1 MWRDLPIDLISR
13 SPIARWAPVPLRLIV
28 GYGFMEHGFA
38 KLARGLDAFPAI
50 LQALGVP
57 APHLMG
63 WLTILVE
70 IFGGLAVLL
79 GALVPLAS
87 IPMAA
92 VLLVAI
98 FTVHLPYGFSS
109 IKLQAVTAAGAQFG
123 PPGFETDLLYLAC
136 LAALVLGGSG
146 PLAIDGLLAKRREIT
161 RPSIADGRDASD
173 MNAGFGSWLLG
184 MSLGASALGG
194 MLGMASG
201 IFIVLAA
208 TTFGSA
214 LLYAISG
221 FGFAVLAAPL
231 FLLFLDPARAI
242 QLVIIISTVLSIIV
256 LRGLLPAIAPWLL
269 LRLAL
274 GSLVGLP
281 LGLVAFRYADP
292 ILVRA
297 AAGAMIF
304 GFAILMAVS
313 RRRSG
318 QPGQGK
324 HWTAFAMSPGLDL
337 AAGAVSGI
345 ASALVGQ
352 PGPPVLIYLLLAGAA
367 ARTVRATLLA
377 FFALS
382 YGVTLASHAAT
393 IGIPAPTWLAAGILI
408 PFAFLGGLAGRPIGD
423 RLGAE
428 AFAMLAIA
436 LLAVAGAYTLGAA
449 AVAFAAA

>member
-1 MWRDLPIDLISR
+1 
-13 SPIARWAPVPLRLIV
+13 
-28 GYGFMEHGFA
+28 
-38 KLARGLDAFPAI
+38 
-50 LQALGVP
+50 
-57 APHLMG
+57 
-63 WLTILVE
+63 
-70 IFGGLAVLL
+70 
-79 GALVPLAS
+79 
-87 IPMAA
+87 
-92 VLLVAI
+92 
-98 FTVHLPYGFSS
+98 
-109 IKLQAVTAAGAQFG
+109 
-123 PPGFETDLLYLAC
+123 
-136 LAALVLGGSG
+136 
-146 PLAIDGLLAKRREIT
+146 
-161 RPSIADGRDASD
+161 
-173 MNAGFGSWLLG
+173 MNAGFGSWLFG
-184 MSLGASALGG
+184 MSLGASALSG
-194 MLGMASG
+194 MLGMASS

-242 QLVIIISTVLSIIV
+242 QLVIIISTVLSIV
-256 LRGLLPAIAPWLL
+256 MLRGLLPGVAPWLL

-281 LGLVAFRYADP
+281 LGLIAFRYADP

-297 AAGAMIF
+297 VAGAMIF

-318 QPGQGK
+318 QPGQGR

-337 AAGAVSGI
+337 AAGAVAGI
-345 ASALVGQ
+345 ATALVGQ
-352 PGPPVLIYLLLAGAA
+352 PGPPVLIYLLLSGAA
-367 ARTVRATLLA
+367 ASTVRATLLA

-382 YGVTLASHAAT
+382 YGATLVSHAAT
-393 IGIPAPTWLAAGILI
+393 IGIPAATWLAAGILI

-449 AVAFAAA
+449 AVAFAAP

>member
-1 MWRDLPIDLISR
+1 
-13 SPIARWAPVPLRLIV
+13 
-28 GYGFMEHGFA
+28 
-38 KLARGLDAFPAI
+38 
-50 LQALGVP
+50 
-57 APHLMG
+57 
-63 WLTILVE
+63 
-70 IFGGLAVLL
+70 
-79 GALVPLAS
+79 
-87 IPMAA
+87 
-92 VLLVAI
+92 
-98 FTVHLPYGFSS
+98 
-109 IKLQAVTAAGAQFG
+109 
-123 PPGFETDLLYLAC
+123 
-136 LAALVLGGSG
+136 
-146 PLAIDGLLAKRREIT
+146 
-161 RPSIADGRDASD
+161 

-184 MSLGASALGG
+184 MSVSSSALGG

-208 TTFGSA
+208 ITFASA

-242 QLVIIISTVLSIIV
+242 QLIIIISTVLSIVV
-256 LRGLLPAIAPWLL
+256 LRGLLPAIASWLL

-304 GFAILMAVS
+304 GFAMLMAVS
-313 RRRSG
+313 RLRSG

-324 HWTAFAMSPGLDL
+324 RWTAFTMSPGLDL
-337 AAGAVSGI
+337 AAGAVSGF
-345 ASALVGQ
+345 AGALVGQ
-352 PGPPVLIYLLLAGAA
+352 PGPPVLIYLLLAGTA

-382 YGVTLASHAAT
+382 YGVTLASHVVA
-393 IGIPAPTWLAAGILI
+393 IGIPAPTWVSAGILI

-428 AFAMLAIA
+428 AFAGLAIA

-449 AVAFAAA
+449 TVALASP

>member
-1 MWRDLPIDLISR
+1 
-13 SPIARWAPVPLRLIV
+13 
-28 GYGFMEHGFA
+28 
-38 KLARGLDAFPAI
+38 
-50 LQALGVP
+50 
-57 APHLMG
+57 
-63 WLTILVE
+63 
-70 IFGGLAVLL
+70 
-79 GALVPLAS
+79 
-87 IPMAA
+87 
-92 VLLVAI
+92 
-98 FTVHLPYGFSS
+98 
-109 IKLQAVTAAGAQFG
+109 
-123 PPGFETDLLYLAC
+123 
-136 LAALVLGGSG
+136 
-146 PLAIDGLLAKRREIT
+146 
-161 RPSIADGRDASD
+161 
-173 MNAGFGSWLLG
+173 MNADFGSWLLG
-184 MSLGASALGG
+184 MAHGASALGG
-194 MLGMASG
+194 MLGMAIG

-231 FLLFLDPARAI
+231 FLLFLDPAPAI
-242 QLVIIISTVLSIIV
+242 QLVIIISTVLSIVV
-256 LRGLLPAIAPWLL
+256 LRGMLPAIAPWLL

-297 AAGAMIF
+297 AAGAMIL
-304 GFAILMAVS
+304 GFAILMATS

-318 QPGQGK
+318 QAGQGK

-345 ASALVGQ
+345 GAALVGQ

-382 YGVTLASHAAT
+382 YAVTLASHAAT
-393 IGIPAPTWLAAGILI
+393 IGIPASTWLAAGILI

-428 AFAMLAIA
+428 AFALLAIA
-436 LLAVAGAYTLGAA
+436 LLAAAGAYTLGAA
-449 AVAFAAA
+449 AVTLASA

>member
-1 MWRDLPIDLISR
+1 MNT
-13 SPIARWAPVPLRLIV
+13 
-28 GYGFMEHGFA
+28 
-38 KLARGLDAFPAI
+38 
-50 LQALGVP
+50 AL
-57 APHLMG
+57 
-63 WLTILVE
+63 
-70 IFGGLAVLL
+70 
-79 GALVPLAS
+79 
-87 IPMAA
+87 
-92 VLLVAI
+92 
-98 FTVHLPYGFSS
+98 
-109 IKLQAVTAAGAQFG
+109 
-123 PPGFETDLLYLAC
+123 
-136 LAALVLGGSG
+136 
-146 PLAIDGLLAKRREIT
+146 
-161 RPSIADGRDASD
+161 
-173 MNAGFGSWLLG
+173 GSWLLD
-184 MSLGASALGG
+184 MSLGANALGG
-194 MLGMASG
+194 MLGMVIG

-242 QLVIIISTVLSIIV
+242 QLVVIISTALSIVV
-256 LRGLLPAIAPWLL
+256 LRGVLQAIAPWLL

-318 QPGQGK
+318 QPGEGK
-324 HWTAFAMSPGLDL
+324 PWTAFAMSPGLDL
-337 AAGAVSGI
+337 AAGAVSGF

-367 ARTVRATLLA
+367 AETARATLLA

-393 IGIPAPTWLAAGILI
+393 IGIPAPTWLAAAILI

-436 LLAVAGAYTLGAA
+436 LLAVAGAYTLSAA
-449 AVAFAAA
+449 AVAFATA

>member
-1 MWRDLPIDLISR
+1 MS
-13 SPIARWAPVPLRLIV
+13 
-28 GYGFMEHGFA
+28 
-38 KLARGLDAFPAI
+38 
-50 LQALGVP
+50 
-57 APHLMG
+57 
-63 WLTILVE
+63 
-70 IFGGLAVLL
+70 
-79 GALVPLAS
+79 
-87 IPMAA
+87 
-92 VLLVAI
+92 
-98 FTVHLPYGFSS
+98 
-109 IKLQAVTAAGAQFG
+109 
-123 PPGFETDLLYLAC
+123 
-136 LAALVLGGSG
+136 
-146 PLAIDGLLAKRREIT
+146 
-161 RPSIADGRDASD
+161 
-173 MNAGFGSWLLG
+173 AGFGSWLLG

-201 IFIVLAA
+201 IFVVLAA

-231 FLLFLDPARAI
+231 FLLFLDPSRAI

-274 GSLVGLP
+274 GSLLGLP

-304 GFAILMAVS
+304 GFAILMAIS
-313 RRRSG
+313 RRRSD

-324 HWTAFAMSPGLDL
+324 HWTAFAISPGLDL
-337 AAGAVSGI
+337 AAGAVSGF
-345 ASALVGQ
+345 AGALVGQ
-352 PGPPVLIYLLLAGAA
+352 PGPPVLIYLLLAGMA

-393 IGIPAPTWLAAGILI
+393 IGIPAPTWLAAAMLT

-449 AVAFAAA
+449 AAAFATA

>member
-1 MWRDLPIDLISR
+1 
-13 SPIARWAPVPLRLIV
+13 
-28 GYGFMEHGFA
+28 
-38 KLARGLDAFPAI
+38 
-50 LQALGVP
+50 
-57 APHLMG
+57 
-63 WLTILVE
+63 
-70 IFGGLAVLL
+70 
-79 GALVPLAS
+79 
-87 IPMAA
+87 
-92 VLLVAI
+92 
-98 FTVHLPYGFSS
+98 
-109 IKLQAVTAAGAQFG
+109 
-123 PPGFETDLLYLAC
+123 
-136 LAALVLGGSG
+136 
-146 PLAIDGLLAKRREIT
+146 
-161 RPSIADGRDASD
+161 
-173 MNAGFGSWLLG
+173 MNAGFGSWLLN
-184 MSLGASALGG
+184 MSPGAGALYE
-194 MLGMASG
+194 MLGMAIG
-201 IFIVLAA
+201 IFVVLAA

-242 QLVIIISTVLSIIV
+242 QLVIIISTVLSIVV
-256 LRGLLPAIAPWLL
+256 LRGLLPAVAPWLL

-281 LGLVAFRYADP
+281 FGLVAFRYADP

-304 GFAILMAVS
+304 GFAVLMAVS

-318 QPGQGK
+318 QPGQSK
-324 HWTAFAMSPGLDL
+324 HWMAFAMSPGLDL

-367 ARTVRATLLA
+367 AKSVRATLLA
-377 FFALS
+377 FFALI
-382 YGVTLASHAAT
+382 YGVTLASHVAT
-393 IGIPAPTWLAAGILI
+393 IGIPAPTWLAAGVLL

-449 AVAFAAA
+449 AAAFAAS

>member
-1 MWRDLPIDLISR
+1 
-13 SPIARWAPVPLRLIV
+13 
-28 GYGFMEHGFA
+28 
-38 KLARGLDAFPAI
+38 
-50 LQALGVP
+50 
-57 APHLMG
+57 
-63 WLTILVE
+63 
-70 IFGGLAVLL
+70 
-79 GALVPLAS
+79 
-87 IPMAA
+87 
-92 VLLVAI
+92 
-98 FTVHLPYGFSS
+98 
-109 IKLQAVTAAGAQFG
+109 
-123 PPGFETDLLYLAC
+123 
-136 LAALVLGGSG
+136 
-146 PLAIDGLLAKRREIT
+146 
-161 RPSIADGRDASD
+161 
-173 MNAGFGSWLLG
+173 MNADFGSWLLG

-194 MLGMASG
+194 MLGMAIG

-242 QLVIIISTVLSIIV
+242 QLVIIISTGLSIIV

-274 GSLVGLP
+274 GSLAGLP

-304 GFAILMAVS
+304 GFAILMAIS

-318 QPGQGK
+318 QRGQGK
-324 HWTAFAMSPGLDL
+324 HWTAFAMSPGFDF
-337 AAGAVSGI
+337 AAGAVSGM

-352 PGPPVLIYLLLAGAA
+352 PGPPVLIYLLLAGAE

-377 FFALS
+377 FFALT
-382 YGVTLASHAAT
+382 YGVTLAFHAAT
-393 IGIPAPTWLAAGILI
+393 IGIPGPTWLAAGILL
-408 PFAFLGGLAGRPIGD
+408 PFAFFGGLAGRPIGE

-449 AVAFAAA
+449 AVAFAA

>member
-1 MWRDLPIDLISR
+1 
-13 SPIARWAPVPLRLIV
+13 
-28 GYGFMEHGFA
+28 
-38 KLARGLDAFPAI
+38 
-50 LQALGVP
+50 
-57 APHLMG
+57 
-63 WLTILVE
+63 
-70 IFGGLAVLL
+70 
-79 GALVPLAS
+79 
-87 IPMAA
+87 
-92 VLLVAI
+92 
-98 FTVHLPYGFSS
+98 
-109 IKLQAVTAAGAQFG
+109 
-123 PPGFETDLLYLAC
+123 
-136 LAALVLGGSG
+136 
-146 PLAIDGLLAKRREIT
+146 
-161 RPSIADGRDASD
+161 
-173 MNAGFGSWLLG
+173 MNAGFGSWLLD

-194 MLGMASG
+194 MLGMASS

-214 LLYAISG
+214 LLYSISG

-242 QLVIIISTVLSIIV
+242 QLIIIISTVLSIVV

-281 LGLVAFRYADP
+281 LGLIAFRYADP

-297 AAGAMIF
+297 AAGTIIF

-313 RRRSG
+313 RHWSG

-337 AAGAVSGI
+337 AAGAVSGF
-345 ASALVGQ
+345 AGALVGQ
-352 PGPPVLIYLLLAGAA
+352 PGPPVLIYLLLAGVA

-393 IGIPAPTWLAAGILI
+393 IGIPTPTWLAAAILI

-449 AVAFAAA
+449 AAAFATA

>member
-1 MWRDLPIDLISR
+1 MP
-13 SPIARWAPVPLRLIV
+13 A
-28 GYGFMEHGFA
+28 
-38 KLARGLDAFPAI
+38 LD
-50 LQALGVP
+50 
-57 APHLMG
+57 
-63 WLTILVE
+63 
-70 IFGGLAVLL
+70 
-79 GALVPLAS
+79 
-87 IPMAA
+87 
-92 VLLVAI
+92 
-98 FTVHLPYGFSS
+98 
-109 IKLQAVTAAGAQFG
+109 
-123 PPGFETDLLYLAC
+123 PGCSAC
-136 LAALVLGGSG
+136 
-146 PLAIDGLLAKRREIT
+146 
-161 RPSIADGRDASD
+161 
-173 MNAGFGSWLLG
+173 
-184 MSLGASALGG
+184 
-194 MLGMASG
+194 
-201 IFIVLAA
+201 
-208 TTFGSA
+208 GSA

-221 FGFAVLAAPL
+221 FGIALLATPL

-242 QLVIIISTVLSIIV
+242 QLVIIISTAVSIIV
-256 LRGLLPAIAPWLL
+256 VPGLLQAIAPWLL

-281 LGLVAFRYADP
+281 IGLVAFRFADP

-318 QPGQGK
+318 QPGPGK
-324 HWTAFAMSPGLDL
+324 HWTPFAMSPGVDL

-345 ASALVGQ
+345 AGALAGQ

-382 YGVTLASHAAT
+382 YAVTLASHAAT
-393 IGIPAPTWLAAGILI
+393 IGIPASTWLAAGILI

-428 AFAMLAIA
+428 AFALLAIA

-449 AVAFAAA
+449 ALAFATA

>member
-1 MWRDLPIDLISR
+1 MS
-13 SPIARWAPVPLRLIV
+13 A
-28 GYGFMEHGFA
+28 
-38 KLARGLDAFPAI
+38 GL
-50 LQALGVP
+50 
-57 APHLMG
+57 
-63 WLTILVE
+63 
-70 IFGGLAVLL
+70 
-79 GALVPLAS
+79 
-87 IPMAA
+87 
-92 VLLVAI
+92 
-98 FTVHLPYGFSS
+98 
-109 IKLQAVTAAGAQFG
+109 
-123 PPGFETDLLYLAC
+123 
-136 LAALVLGGSG
+136 
-146 PLAIDGLLAKRREIT
+146 
-161 RPSIADGRDASD
+161 
-173 MNAGFGSWLLG
+173 GSWLLE
-184 MSLGASALGG
+184 MSFGVSALGG
-194 MLGMASG
+194 MLGVAG
-201 IFIVLAA
+201 NIFIVLAA
-208 TTFGSA
+208 TAFGSG

-231 FLLFLDPARAI
+231 FLLFLDPMRAI
-242 QLVIIISTVLSIIV
+242 QLIIIISTAVSIVVLP
-256 LRGLLPAIAPWLL
+256 GLLSAIAPWLL

-297 AAGAMIF
+297 AAGAIIF

-318 QPGQGK
+318 QPGKSKQ
-324 HWTAFAMSPGLDL
+324 WTAFAMSPRLDL

-345 ASALVGQ
+345 AGALVGQ
-352 PGPPVLIYLLLAGAA
+352 PGPPVLIYLLLAGTAA
-367 ARTVRATLLA
+367 TTVRATLLA

-449 AVAFAAA
+449 AAAVATP

>member
-1 MWRDLPIDLISR
+1 
-13 SPIARWAPVPLRLIV
+13 
-28 GYGFMEHGFA
+28 
-38 KLARGLDAFPAI
+38 
-50 LQALGVP
+50 
-57 APHLMG
+57 
-63 WLTILVE
+63 
-70 IFGGLAVLL
+70 
-79 GALVPLAS
+79 
-87 IPMAA
+87 
-92 VLLVAI
+92 
-98 FTVHLPYGFSS
+98 
-109 IKLQAVTAAGAQFG
+109 
-123 PPGFETDLLYLAC
+123 
-136 LAALVLGGSG
+136 
-146 PLAIDGLLAKRREIT
+146 
-161 RPSIADGRDASD
+161 
-173 MNAGFGSWLLG
+173 MNMNLGFGSWLIG
-184 MSLGASALGG
+184 MSLGAGGG

-201 IFIVLAA
+201 TFGMFIVLAA
-208 TTFGSA
+208 TTFVAA
-214 LLYAISG
+214 LLYAVTG

-231 FLLFLDPARAI
+231 FLLFTDPAPAI
-242 QLVIIISTVLSIIV
+242 QLVIIISTVLSIVV

-292 ILVRA
+292 FLVRA

-345 ASALVGQ
+345 AGALVGQ
-352 PGPPVLIYLLLAGAA
+352 PGPPVLIYLLLAGTA

-393 IGIPAPTWLAAGILI
+393 IGITAPTWLAAGILI
-408 PFAFLGGLAGRPIGD
+408 PFAFLGCLAGRPIGD

-428 AFAMLAIA
+428 AFAKLAIA
-436 LLAVAGAYTLGAA
+436 LLAMAGAYTLGAA
-449 AVAFAAA
+449 AVAFATA

>member
-1 MWRDLPIDLISR
+1 
-13 SPIARWAPVPLRLIV
+13 
-28 GYGFMEHGFA
+28 
-38 KLARGLDAFPAI
+38 
-50 LQALGVP
+50 
-57 APHLMG
+57 
-63 WLTILVE
+63 
-70 IFGGLAVLL
+70 
-79 GALVPLAS
+79 
-87 IPMAA
+87 
-92 VLLVAI
+92 
-98 FTVHLPYGFSS
+98 
-109 IKLQAVTAAGAQFG
+109 
-123 PPGFETDLLYLAC
+123 
-136 LAALVLGGSG
+136 
-146 PLAIDGLLAKRREIT
+146 
-161 RPSIADGRDASD
+161 
-173 MNAGFGSWLLG
+173 MNAGFGSWLLD
-184 MSLGASALGG
+184 MSLGASTLGG
-194 MLGMASG
+194 MLGMASS

-208 TTFGSA
+208 ATFGSA

-242 QLVIIISTVLSIIV
+242 QLVIIISTALSIVV
-256 LRGLLPAIAPWLL
+256 LRGLLPTIAPWLL

-304 GFAILMAVS
+304 GFAVLMTVS

-318 QPGQGK
+318 QPVPGK
-324 HWTAFAMSPGLDL
+324 QWTVFAMSPSLDL
-337 AAGAVSGI
+337 AVGAVSGV

-352 PGPPVLIYLLLAGAA
+352 PGPPVLIYLLLVGAA
-367 ARTVRATLLA
+367 AKTVRATLLA

-382 YGVTLASHAAT
+382 YGVTLAFHAAT

-408 PFAFLGGLAGRPIGD
+408 PFAFLGGIAGRPIGD

-428 AFAMLAIA
+428 AFAMVAIG

-449 AVAFAAA
+449 AVAFAIA

>member
-1 MWRDLPIDLISR
+1 
-13 SPIARWAPVPLRLIV
+13 
-28 GYGFMEHGFA
+28 
-38 KLARGLDAFPAI
+38 
-50 LQALGVP
+50 
-57 APHLMG
+57 
-63 WLTILVE
+63 
-70 IFGGLAVLL
+70 
-79 GALVPLAS
+79 
-87 IPMAA
+87 
-92 VLLVAI
+92 
-98 FTVHLPYGFSS
+98 
-109 IKLQAVTAAGAQFG
+109 
-123 PPGFETDLLYLAC
+123 
-136 LAALVLGGSG
+136 
-146 PLAIDGLLAKRREIT
+146 
-161 RPSIADGRDASD
+161 
-173 MNAGFGSWLLG
+173 MNAYFGSWLLG

-194 MLGMASG
+194 MLGTAGG

-242 QLVIIISTVLSIIV
+242 QLVIIISTVLSIVV

-274 GSLVGLP
+274 GGLIGLP
-281 LGLVAFRYADP
+281 LGLLAFRYADP

-313 RRRSG
+313 RLRSG

-337 AAGAVSGI
+337 TAGAVSGI

-352 PGPPVLIYLLLAGAA
+352 PGPPVLIYLLLAGAD

-377 FFALS
+377 FFALT

-393 IGIPAPTWLAAGILI
+393 IGIPASTWVAAGILI

-423 RLGAE
+423 RLGAK

-449 AVAFAAA
+449 AVAYAA